1 MNKSFWTR
9 FLRLRLWCDLVT
21 PPPHH
26 RRQGDHP
33 LNRHRP
39 AAGSRAKGHHRALHD
54 ASIAA
59 LSVGSGLGVHFAGS
73 SAPFVASAGVLAAA
87 LVSRYSYGAEIETL
101 RLDLQDVQ
109 SQLSALAEQLQ
120 ADRAGGTQ
128 RLSWV
133 ANVSHEIRSPLSAVV
148 ALGDMLQD
156 TPLAP
161 EQKALVKDIQEAG
174 HIVLG
179 VVNDTLDL
187 AKVES
192 GRLMLVSRPF
202 NLQALCERVAR
213 LGQALASGKHR
224 PLQVRVGDVPLDAV
238 VGDELRLQQ
247 VLLNLISNAVKYSGS
262 GVVDVACRP
271 LEEVS
276 GRTVLL
282 RFSVRD
288 QGPGMTPQERDALFT
303 AYTRLR
309 GDDLGD
315 EGGTGLGLHLC
326 QQIVQHMGGTIGV
339 ISEPGQGSEFWFT
352 VPLELDLRVASTP
365 RAEVGLA
372 QMQIAAN
379 GRSLEGR
386 LIAVVD
392 DARMSRE
399 VARRIIHAEGG
410 TCLAFD
416 SAEGLLNQLRASERP
431 ALDAVLMDLE
441 LSGMNGFA
449 ACEQLRALEGMD
461 RVPVIAVSGTEA
473 AEIAENLKRSGLA
486 GHVLKP
492 FHASALVSAI
502 VPLLD

>member
-1 MNKSFWTR
+1 MNKSYWPR

-21 PPPHH
+21 NQHH
-26 RRQGDHP
+26 RRQGEHQ
-33 LNRHRP
+33 LNSHRP
-39 AAGSRAKGHHRALHD
+39 AAASRSRGHRRALHD

-59 LSVGSGLGVHFAGS
+59 LSVGSGIGVHLAES

-87 LVSRYSYGAEIETL
+87 LVSRYSHGAEIETL
-101 RLDLQDVQ
+101 RQDLRDVQ
-109 SQLSALAEQLQ
+109 SQLNALSEQLQ
-120 ADRAGGTQ
+120 SDRAGGAH

-156 TPLAP
+156 TQLAP
-161 EQKALVKDIQEAG
+161 EQKALVRDIQEAG

-192 GRLMLVSRPF
+192 GRLTLVPRPF
-202 NLQALCERVAR
+202 SLQALCERVGR
-213 LGQALASGKHR
+213 LGQALAADKHR
-224 PLQVRVGDVPLDAV
+224 PLQIRVREVPLDAV

-247 VLLNLISNAVKYSGS
+247 VLLNLISNAVKYSGC

-271 LEEVS
+271 LEESS
-276 GRTVLL
+276 GRSVLL
-282 RFSVRD
+282 RFSVSD
-288 QGPGMTPQERDALFT
+288 QGPGMSASEQDGLFT

-309 GDDLGD
+309 ADDLGD
-315 EGGTGLGLHLC
+315 ESGTGLGLFLC
-326 QQIVQHMGGTIGV
+326 RQIVKQMGGTIGV
-339 ISEPGQGSEFWFT
+339 NSEPGRGSEFWFT
-352 VPLELDLRVASTP
+352 VPLALDLRVAASP
-365 RAEVGLA
+365 RAETGFA
-372 QMQIAAN
+372 QGRSAAN

-386 LIAVVD
+386 VIAVVD

-410 TCLAFD
+410 TCLSFAR
-416 SAEGLLNQLRASERP
+416 AEDLLNELGTAERP

-441 LSGMNGFA
+441 LPGMNGFA
-449 ACEQLRALEGMD
+449 ACEQLHAVGGMEH
-461 RVPVIAVSGTEA
+461 VPVIAVSGTA
-473 AEIAENLKRSGLA
+473 ADEIAESLKRSGLT

-492 FHASALVSAI
+492 FHASALVRAI